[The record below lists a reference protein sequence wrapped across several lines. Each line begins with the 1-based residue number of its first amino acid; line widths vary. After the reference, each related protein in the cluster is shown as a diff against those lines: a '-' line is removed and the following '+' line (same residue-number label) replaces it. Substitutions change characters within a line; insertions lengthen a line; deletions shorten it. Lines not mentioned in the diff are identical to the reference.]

1 MLEVHFFFRVIFVAC
16 MNIAFSDLPNVE
28 TKLKHGNWKPINA
41 ETRIMKLCCTLRLL
55 LRTLKFTSIS
65 VGTMSLICFKNLS
78 SITF

>member
-41 ETRIMKLCCTLRLL
+41 ETRI
-55 LRTLKFTSIS
+55 RTL
-65 VGTMSLICFKNLS
+65 C
-78 SITF
+78 